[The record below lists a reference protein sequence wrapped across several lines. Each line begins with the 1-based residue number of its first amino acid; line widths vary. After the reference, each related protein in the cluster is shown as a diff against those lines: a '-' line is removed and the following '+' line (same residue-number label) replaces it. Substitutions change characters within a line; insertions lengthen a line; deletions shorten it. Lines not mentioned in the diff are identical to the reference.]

1 MNQKQ
6 KMTRNVIKFL
16 IIFFIALLSFN
27 IISYL
32 FTPGLKE
39 SMTEGDIQFLNDR
52 IRKVDNKYSK
62 QMFRMNEDKLQND
75 FSLVKGSDV
84 KRDDIVMV
92 MDPDLLGKR
101 SYYEFTGIK
110 LRKEDLRKE
119 EKAPYTYEQ
128 FLSVCYMLGMT
139 KLQLIDYI
147 KNKNNDSKLSNDQ
160 KMLNLIEFFQKR
172 NYKKITDL
180 REFSMLYDHN
190 ILNNIISG
198 KEKRTLKEI
207 IDAKNAEYMARKNK

>member
-62 QMFRMNEDKLQND
+62 QMFRMNEDKSQND

-101 SYYEFTGIK
+101 SYYEFTGIN
-110 LRKEDLRKE
+110 LRKGEK

-207 IDAKNAEYMARKNK
+207 

>member
-39 SMTEGDIQFLNDR
+39 SMTEGDIQLLNDR
-52 IRKVDNKYSK
+52 IRKLDNKYSN
-62 QMFRMNEDKLQND
+62 QMFRMNEDKSQND

-101 SYYEFTGIK
+101 SYYEFTGIN
-110 LRKEDLRKE
+110 LRKG

-139 KLQLIDYI
+139 KLQLLDYI
-147 KNKNNDSKLSNDQ
+147 KNNNSKLSNNQ
-160 KMLNLIEFFQKR
+160 KMLNLIEFSQKR

-180 REFSMLYDHN
+180 REFSMLYGHN

-198 KEKRTLKEI
+198 KEKRTMKEI
-207 IDAKNAEYMARKNK
+207 VDAKNAEYMARKNK

>member
-1 MNQKQ
+1 MNQIQ
-6 KMTRNVIKFL
+6 KMTRNVPKFL
-16 IIFFIALLSFN
+16 IFFFIALLSFN

-52 IRKVDNKYSK
+52 IRKLDSKYSI
-62 QMFRMNEDKLQND
+62 QMNQNKSQND

-92 MDPDLLGKR
+92 MDPHLLGKM
-101 SYYEFTGIK
+101 SYHEFTGI
-110 LRKEDLRKE
+110 DLRKG

-139 KLQLIDYI
+139 KLQLLDYI
-147 KNKNNDSKLSNDQ
+147 RNNDSKLSNDQ
-160 KMLNLIEFFQKR
+160 KMLNLIEFSQKR
-172 NYKKITDL
+172 NYRKITDPY
-180 REFSMLYDHN
+180 EFNLLQHPADN
-190 ILNNIISG
+190 ILDKIISG
-198 KEKRTLKEI
+198 KEKRTMKEI
-207 IDAKNAEYMARKNK
+207 ADAKKAEYMARKNK

>member
-1 MNQKQ
+1 MNQIQ
-6 KMTRNVIKFL
+6 KMTRNVPKFL
-16 IIFFIALLSFN
+16 IFFFIALLSFN

-52 IRKVDNKYSK
+52 ISKLDNKYSI
-62 QMFRMNEDKLQND
+62 QVDQNKSQRD

-92 MDPDLLGKR
+92 MDPDLWGKM
-101 SYYEFTGIK
+101 SYHKFTGI
-110 LRKEDLRKE
+110 DLRKG

-139 KLQLIDYI
+139 KLQLLDYI
-147 KNKNNDSKLSNDQ
+147 KNNDSKLSNNQ
-160 KMLNLIEFFQKR
+160 KMLNLIEFSQKR
-172 NYKKITDL
+172 NYRKITDPG
-180 REFSMLYDHN
+180 EFSMLYDHN
-190 ILNNIISG
+190 ILDKIISG
-198 KEKRTLKEI
+198 KEKRTMKEI
-207 IDAKNAEYMARKNK
+207 VDAKKAEYMARKNK

>member
-27 IISYL
+27 IITYI
-32 FTPGLKE
+32 FTPDLKE
-39 SMTEGDIQFLNDR
+39 SMTEGDIQRLSDRISKVNDR
-52 IRKVDNKYSK
+52 INREVV
-62 QMFRMNEDKLQND
+62 NEKSQND

-92 MDPDLLGKR
+92 MDPNVFGKMA
-101 SYYEFTGIK
+101 YHEFTRI
-110 LRKEDLRKE
+110 DLRKG

-139 KLQLIDYI
+139 KLQLGNYI
-147 KNKNNDSKLSNDQ
+147 KNNDSKLSNNQ
-160 KMLNLIEFFQKR
+160 KMLNLIEFSQKR
-172 NYKKITDL
+172 NYRKITDPY
-180 REFSMLYDHN
+180 EFN
-190 ILNNIISG
+190 ILQNPTDNILGKIISG
-198 KEKRTLKEI
+198 KEKRTMKEI
-207 IDAKNAEYMARKNK
+207 ADAKKAEYMARKNK

>member
-1 MNQKQ
+1 MNQIQ
-6 KMTRNVIKFL
+6 KMTRNVPKFL
-16 IIFFIALLSFN
+16 IFFFIALLSFN

-52 IRKVDNKYSK
+52 ISKLDNKYSI
-62 QMFRMNEDKLQND
+62 QVDQNKSQRD

-92 MDPDLLGKR
+92 MDPDLWGKM
-101 SYYEFTGIK
+101 SYHKFTGI
-110 LRKEDLRKE
+110 DLRKG

-139 KLQLIDYI
+139 KLQLINYI
-147 KNKNNDSKLSNDQ
+147 KNKDSKLSNNQ
-160 KMLNLIEFFQKR
+160 KMLNLIEFSQKR
-172 NYKKITDL
+172 NYKKITDPG
-180 REFSMLYDHN
+180 EFNMLYDHNN

-198 KEKRTLKEI
+198 KEKRTMKEI
-207 IDAKNAEYMARKNK
+207 VDAKKAEYMARKNK